1 MLSFHLTNF
10 LPSNTHTISPSSPMH
25 LHFKCFNEVHQNK
38 HNYACLHRNLFIL
51 KETYKEFRKSSK
63 SRFSL
68 WLCVFNLSSLQ
79 KWIKSLT
86 FVEEHTQPHG
96 ESSHHR
102 STESMWRSLLLCL
115 MVTATQGQDSIC
127 IKTKLCRR
135 PRSFWGAKK
144 EEMCNSHLWNRSHG
158 EYYICCLGI
167 SGNTS

>member
-25 LHFKCFNEVHQNK
+25 PHFKCFDEVHQNK

-51 KETYKEFRKSSK
+51 KEIYKEFGKSSK

-68 WLCVFNLSSLQ
+68 WLCVSNLSSLQ

-86 FVEEHTQPHG
+86 FAEEHMQPHG

-102 STESMWRSLLLCL
+102 SAESVGRRLLLCQ
-115 MVTATQGQDSIC
+115 MVTVTHGQDNIH
-127 IKTKLCRR
+127 IKTKWCRR
-135 PRSFWGAKK
+135 PRGFWGAKK
-144 EEMCNSHLWNRSHG
+144 GGTCNSNLRNRSYG

-167 SGNTS
+167 SGNTF